1 MEVLFILL
9 PATLLIAG
17 MFVGLFI
24 FSVNKGQFEEL
35 ESPAN
40 RAIFEDV
47 EFKDVEFK
55 EIEKTKIKTKNDLE
69 LKAKSGKGKKHGSN

>member
-9 PATLLIAG
+9 PATLIIAG
-17 MFVGLFI
+17 MFVALFI

-40 RAIFEDV
+40 RALFEDTRLEDAKIENV
-47 EFKDVEFK
+47 KTEDTKDQK
-55 EIEKTKIKTKNDLE
+55 GTKN
-69 LKAKSGKGKKHGSN
+69 GSK

>member
-17 MFVGLFI
+17 MFVGLFV

-40 RAIFEDV
+40 RAIFEDNISRN
-47 EFKDVEFK
+47 KHN
-55 EIEKTKIKTKNDLE
+55 NDSE
-69 LKAKSGKGKKHGSN
+69 TSKGNENGSN